1 MQGKS
6 SRAGVEEL
14 LRKFSENPKDLRLK
28 TMKTKELY
36 EYAGEM
42 QQRCKAL
49 KDVAKLA
56 VEKALGLSALRP
68 VLVVGE
74 DYVSDDEI
82 VTGPSSGNQQTNAVA
97 SSTKRA
103 REDVDED
110 VDEEEN
116 DGPVIPRRV
125 KRAKLQL
132 SAKARGKQP
141 VKVAPYIEVESESE
155 FEESIPPASLV
166 EVKDTLE
173 VIKRITLED
182 LARAVILESSDD
194 EYKVSGFRARKGEQM
209 TIIFDSQDKPQLSLK
224 AQQLVR
230 PIMRRR
236 SEILEVYQRW
246 CELGQADLTEEN
258 SPYLVYHFGVFKADM
273 GKLKEEVVKIVG
285 DEGVGDN
292 VVVKNMLNDVFAGD
306 MKHGRI

>member
-14 LRKFSENPKDLRLK
+14 LRKFGENPKDLRLK

-36 EYAGEM
+36 AYAGEM

-49 KDVAKLA
+49 KGVAKLA

-68 VLVVGE
+68 VLVGE
-74 DYVSDDEI
+74 DYVSDEET

-103 REDVDED
+103 REDVNED
-110 VDEEEN
+110 VDEEED
-116 DGPVIPRRV
+116 DGLVIPRRV

-141 VKVAPYIEVESESE
+141 VKVAPHIEVESEV
-155 FEESIPPASLV
+155 EEPISSASLV
-166 EVKDTLE
+166 EVKDALE
-173 VIKRITLED
+173 VIKCITLQD
-182 LARAVILESSDD
+182 LARVVIPKSSDD
-194 EYKVSGFRARKGEQM
+194 GAEMSGFRARTGQQM
-209 TIIFDSQDKPQLSLK
+209 TIIFDSQDKPQLSLR

-246 CELGQADLTEEN
+246 CELGQAALTEDKF
-258 SPYLVYHFGVFKADM
+258 PYLFYHFGVFSADM
-273 GKLKEEVVKIVG
+273 GKLKDEVVKIVG
-285 DEGVGDN
+285 GEGVGDD
-292 VVVKNMLNDVFAGD
+292 VVLSNMLNDVFAGG

>member
-14 LRKFSENPKDLRLK
+14 LRKFGENPKDLRLK

-42 QQRCKAL
+42 QQRCKIL
-49 KDVAKLA
+49 KGVAKLA
-56 VEKALGLSALRP
+56 AEKALGLSALRP
-68 VLVVGE
+68 VLVIGE
-74 DYVSDDEI
+74 GYVSDDDT
-82 VTGPSSGNQQTNAVA
+82 VTGPSSGNQQTNAAA

-110 VDEEEN
+110 VDAEED
-116 DGPVIPRRV
+116 DGLVIPRRV

-132 SAKARGKQP
+132 SEKARGKQP
-141 VKVAPYIEVESESE
+141 VEVAPHIEVESEV
-155 FEESIPPASLV
+155 EEPISQASLV
-166 EVKDTLE
+166 EVKDALE
-173 VIKRITLED
+173 IIKRITLED
-182 LARAVILESSDD
+182 LARAVILENSDD
-194 EYKVSGFRARKGEQM
+194 EDKVSGFRARKGEQM
-209 TIIFDSQDKPQLSLK
+209 TIIFDSQDKPQLSLTV
-224 AQQLVR
+224 QRLVR

-246 CELGQADLTEEN
+246 CELGQAALTEAE
-258 SPYLVYHFGVFKADM
+258 SPYLFYHFGVFRADM
-273 GKLKEEVVKIVG
+273 EKLKDEIVKIVG
-285 DEGVGDN
+285 GEEVGAD
-292 VVVKNMLNDVFAGD
+292 VVVRKMLNDVFAGD

>member
-14 LRKFSENPKDLRLK
+14 LRKFGENPKDLRLK

-36 EYAGEM
+36 AHAGEM

-74 DYVSDDEI
+74 DYVSDEET
-82 VTGPSSGNQQTNAVA
+82 VTGPSAMDQQINTVV

-116 DGPVIPRRV
+116 DGPVVPRRV
-125 KRAKLQL
+125 KRARLQF

-141 VKVAPYIEVESESE
+141 VKVAPHSEVEG
-155 FEESIPPASLV
+155 
-166 EVKDTLE
+166 EVQEPTSPVFLMEAKDALE

-285 DEGVGDN
+285 DEGVGNN